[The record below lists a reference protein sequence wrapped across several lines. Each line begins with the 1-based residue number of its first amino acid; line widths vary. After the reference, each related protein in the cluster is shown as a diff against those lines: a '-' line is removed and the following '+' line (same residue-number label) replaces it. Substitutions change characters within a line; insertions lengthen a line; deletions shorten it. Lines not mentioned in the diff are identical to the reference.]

1 MVDVLA
7 NWQAVRDRIAQ
18 AAQRSGR
25 SPESVQV
32 VAVTK
37 GVPVEGI
44 APLIDS
50 GIAAIGENRVQE
62 ALAKHEAA
70 EWRERIEWHFIGHLQ
85 TNKIKQCLQIA
96 DLIHSVDSVRLIRAI
111 DRRAG
116 AMGLEQVPVLLQ
128 VNVSGESTKYGFIP
142 SEVPEVLE
150 EVISCQ
156 RVAFQGLMTMA
167 PYEEDPERTRPV
179 FRELRLLGEK
189 LQEKGFPHFEMKYL
203 SMGMTNDFEIAVEE
217 GANLLRIGSAI
228 FGHR

>member
-1 MVDVLA
+1 MVDVMA
-7 NWQAVRDRIAQ
+7 NWQAVQDRIAQ

-25 SPESVQV
+25 SPESIQV

-37 GVPVEGI
+37 GIPVEGI

-62 ALAKHEAA
+62 ALAKHAAA
-70 EWRERIEWHFIGHLQ
+70 EWREKIEWHFIGHLQ
-85 TNKIKQCLQIA
+85 TNKVKQCLQVA
-96 DLIHSVDSVRLIRAI
+96 DLIHSVDSVRLLQEIN
-111 DRRAG
+111 RRAE
-116 AMGLEQVPVLLQ
+116 AMGLEQVRVLLQ
-128 VNVSGESTKYGFIP
+128 VNVSGESTKFGFAP
-142 SEVPEVLE
+142 GELPKVLE
-150 EVISCQ
+150 EAVSCQ
-156 RVAFQGLMTMA
+156 RVAIQGLMTMA

-189 LQEKGFPHFEMKYL
+189 LEQKRFPHFEMKYL